1 MSDWVFEQSERIVF
15 KNEHNVLE
23 TEMEGY
29 LKELSYG
36 A

>member
-1 MSDWVFEQSERIVF
+1 MNKMQRFAH
-15 KNEHNVLE
+15 KNELQTLG

-29 LKELSYG
+29 LKELDYG